1 MLEAR
6 ESLGDIVPAN
16 LLDGVI
22 AAITDCLGKYELS
35 LIKTEQYDID
45 FLLESYLDAISVEG
59 KSPKTIDRY
68 GYILRRFTKTIGAS
82 SGCITTAHI
91 RKYLSD
97 EKKRG
102 IADGTLK
109 GIREIFSAYFGWLV
123 REKLI
128 PDNPMAN
135 IGAVKCQK
143 KLRDAF
149 SDVDI
154 ERMKIACSSKKQ
166 KALICFLLATGCR
179 VSEAT
184 GLNIADV
191 NLSAAECIVL
201 GKGNKQRKVY
211 MDAVAVM
218 AVTEYLEERKDDN
231 PALFLNHLNERLTP
245 NGVRSILKQIETKSG
260 VKNVHPHKFRRTC
273 ATNLIKHGMP
283 IQGVSRILGHEKID
297 TTMRYVVLD
306 EVSVEHDYRKYS

>member
-1 MLEAR
+1 M
-6 ESLGDIVPAN
+6 GDIVPAN
-16 LLDGVI
+16 LLDGAI

-35 LIKTEQYDID
+35 LVKTEQYDID

-59 KSPKTIDRY
+59 KSPKTIERY
-68 GYILRRFTKTIGAS
+68 GYILRRFTKTVGAS
-82 SGCITTAHI
+82 SGCITTVHI

-154 ERMKIACSSKKQ
+154 ERMKIACSNKKQ

-211 MDAVAVM
+211 MDAVSVM
-218 AVTEYLEERKDDN
+218 AITEYLEERKDDN
-231 PALFLNHLNERLTP
+231 PALFLNHLKGRLTP